1 MKHSSRGFS
10 KKKLFP
16 NAVRITNV
24 EGKRVWSFDGKEY
37 TSLRSILNMVVEE
50 VDKAKKKQK
59 DGNKTLQTLK

>member
-24 EGKRVWSFDGKEY
+24 EGKRVWSFDEKEY
-37 TSLRSILNMVVEE
+37 VFLRSILNMVVEE
-50 VDKAKKKQK
+50 VEKTKKKK
-59 DGNKTLQTLK
+59 IF